1 MPTIFSKEVALSP
14 PHRHL
19 TQHPGQT
26 DHCLCSP
33 LPGASLSPA
42 RPSPEDAI
50 VWAMLTSSF
59 QAPISSRPWAL
70 VPPNSTPPQFK
81 TVP

>member
-26 DHCLCSP
+26 DHGLCSP
-33 LPGASLSPA
+33 LPGASLPPA
-42 RPSPEDAI
+42 HPSTEDAT
-50 VWAMLTSSF
+50 VWAMLTSSL
-59 QAPISSRPWAL
+59 QAPVSSRPWAL
-70 VPPNSTPPQFK
+70 VPPQLHPTP
-81 TVP
+81 V